1 MKKSRKPIAKL
12 EPDELEQL
20 INNERVMD
28 DFRHAYMLMVKG
40 QEILWW
46 SLRQK
51 YNLPEEID
59 FNRVTGEIFP
69 KSKPNG

>member
-1 MKKSRKPIAKL
+1 MRSKKPRPIAKL

-20 INNERVMD
+20 VNNERVMD
-28 DFRHAYMLMVKG
+28 DFRRAYMLMVKG
-40 QEILWW
+40 QQTLWW

-59 FNRVTGEIFP
+59 FNRETGEIFK
-69 KSKPNG
+69 KSNG

>member
-1 MKKSRKPIAKL
+1 MRSKKPKPIAKL

-20 INNERVMD
+20 VNNERVMN
-28 DFRHAYMLMVKG
+28 DFRRAYMLMVKG
-40 QEILWW
+40 QQTLWW

-59 FNRVTGEIFP
+59 FNRETGEIF
-69 KSKPNG
+69 KKADG